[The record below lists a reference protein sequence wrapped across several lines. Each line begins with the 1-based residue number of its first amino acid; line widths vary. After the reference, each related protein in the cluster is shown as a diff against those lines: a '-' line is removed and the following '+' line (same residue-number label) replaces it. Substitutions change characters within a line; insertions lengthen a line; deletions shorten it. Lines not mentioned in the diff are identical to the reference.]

1 MHPEHPHS
9 ETPAE
14 RRRLALREEARRAI
28 LAAAAALLVED
39 GYERFSMRRLAKR
52 CRYTAP
58 TIYHYF
64 GDKQRLIDAVLEE
77 HFQRILTRL
86 RRLRRSA
93 DPALNVRS
101 QLATFVRFSLDNPT
115 HYRLLSMPRPDDAPP
130 PASAEAARALL
141 EAPLEAL
148 LRSGR
153 LRAGSVEEAVQ
164 CLWAVLHG
172 VISLRISSPAEDWV
186 EDLEDFALDTVLHG
200 LIAPA
205 GEETASD
212 RGGR

>member
-1 MHPEHPHS
+1 MQPEHPHS

-28 LAAAAALLVED
+28 LDAAAALLVEG

-77 HFQRILTRL
+77 HFQRILARL
-86 RRLRRSA
+86 RRLRRGV
-93 DPALNVRS
+93 DPAQSVRA

-115 HYRLLSMPRPDDAPP
+115 HYRLLSMARPDDAPP
-130 PASAEAARALL
+130 PPSAEAARALL

-148 LRSGR
+148 RQGGR

-164 CLWAVLHG
+164 VLWAVLHG
-172 VISLRISSPAEDWV
+172 VISLRITYPAEEWV
-186 EDLEDFALDTVLHG
+186 PELEEVALDAMLRG

-205 GEETASD
+205 GAD
-212 RGGR
+212 GGAP